1 MITENEAVKKIEN
14 TIEEYMKDAV
24 LYVCEFGYGD
34 VDDFDAVGHDYACVY
49 LLMDTAKDLGISIKY
64 TEYKTIQNFI
74 KPLISKY
81 AWKTEYLDK
90 IKSGE
95 IKLPWEN

>member
-14 TIEEYMKDAV
+14 AIEDCMKDVV
-24 LYVCEFGYGD
+24 LYVCEFGYVD
-34 VDDFDAVGHDYACVY
+34 ADDFDAVGHDYACVY
-49 LLMDTAKDLGISIKY
+49 LLIDTAKDLGIPLKY
-64 TEYKTIQNFI
+64 TEYETIQNFI
-74 KPLISKY
+74 ESLISKY

-95 IKLPWEN
+95 IKLPWEQ